1 VLARL
6 GDVLYGIGCVAAGL
20 TIAFGLLMLTAD
32 NYLQEHGLGFVTVGV
47 DSYLREHSSGFF
59 VAVALVALTFWLIAG
74 RSATSFPGFRSIAPS
89 RCWGLPPAREGSF

>member
-1 VLARL
+1 M
-6 GDVLYGIGCVAAGL
+6 LYGIGCVAAGL

-59 VAVALVALTFWLIAG
+59 RGCRPCGVDVLVYWLG
-74 RSATSFPGFRSIAPS
+74 DP
-89 RCWGLPPAREGSF
+89 LPPFRGLGR